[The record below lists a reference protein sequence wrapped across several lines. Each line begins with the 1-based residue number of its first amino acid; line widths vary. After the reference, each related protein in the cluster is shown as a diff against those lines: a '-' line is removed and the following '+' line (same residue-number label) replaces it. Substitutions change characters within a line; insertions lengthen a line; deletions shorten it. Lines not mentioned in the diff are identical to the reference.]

1 MTHSCPTRRSADLED
16 EAALHELR
24 HDEDALGGFDE
35 LGQLEEILV
44 GHQAVDR
51 EARLGDEGLGLG
63 RRACGA
69 ACAGDE
75 YGESHKAQGRQEGES
90 DHELLPFNGSR
101 GSFVCGAR
109 EPITVHRAARESSD
123 GRDYAGSWARAL
135 TVRSEENTSEL
146 QSLMRISYA

>member
-90 DHELLPFNGSR
+90 
-101 GSFVCGAR
+101 
-109 EPITVHRAARESSD
+109 
-123 GRDYAGSWARAL
+123 
-135 TVRSEENTSEL
+135 RSEEHTSEL
-146 QSLMRISYA
+146 QSLKRISYAVFCLK